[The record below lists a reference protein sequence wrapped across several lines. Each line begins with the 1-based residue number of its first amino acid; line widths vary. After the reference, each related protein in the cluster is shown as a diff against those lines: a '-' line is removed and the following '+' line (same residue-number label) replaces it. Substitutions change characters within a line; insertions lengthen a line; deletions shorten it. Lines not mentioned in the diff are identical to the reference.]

1 MRNLPVRSV
10 VGAALVLTALAVSRT
25 GSFALAD
32 TEWKP
37 AVEALTSPAGANS
50 REPQLTVQGD
60 RTILSWIESAG
71 QRATLKLAERTA
83 SGWSEPRTVVSGTNL
98 FVNYAD
104 VPSVR
109 ALADG
114 TLAAHWLQQGRGNPD
129 AYNVRLAW
137 SKDGGRTW
145 SPPTSPHHDGTET
158 EHGFVSLFQAP
169 GAGLGVVWLDGR
181 ATNPEAPEGSPEAGN
196 MALRATVY
204 GPDGKQRGETVI
216 APRVCECCSTSTA
229 LTSEGVIVAF
239 RNRSDKEVRDIYVSR
254 LADGKWSAP
263 TPVHNDGWQINA
275 CPINGPAVSARNRD
289 VAVAWFTVQQ
299 GQERSF
305 AAFSKDAGRTFG
317 PPIRVDEAGSLGRV
331 NIELLTDGSAAVSW
345 VEFANQRSQFRVRRV
360 QPDGTRSTSITI
372 AGITEGRT
380 SGVPRLALV
389 RDELLFAWA
398 ETEKGASRV
407 RTAKVSLP
415 AGSPGRG
422 R

>member
-37 AVEALTSPAGANS
+37 AVEALTSPAGVNS

-71 QRATLKLAERTA
+71 PRATLKLAERTA
-83 SGWSEPRTVVSGTNL
+83 SGWSEARTVVSGSNL

-129 AYNVRLAW
+129 AYNVRLAF

-169 GAGLGVVWLDGR
+169 GAGLGLVWLDGR
-181 ATNPEAPEGSPEAGN
+181 ATSRSPRRLSGSRQHGPARHGVGTGRQAAGRDRDRAARLRMLLEGHRADGGGCHRGVSKPQRQGSAGY
-196 MALRATVY
+196 LRLSSCGRQMERPHA
-204 GPDGKQRGETVI
+204 GAQRW
-216 APRVCECCSTSTA
+216 
-229 LTSEGVIVAF
+229 
-239 RNRSDKEVRDIYVSR
+239 
-254 LADGKWSAP
+254 LADKRLPNQWTG
-263 TPVHNDGWQINA
+263 G
-275 CPINGPAVSARNRD
+275 
-289 VAVAWFTVQQ
+289 
-299 GQERSF
+299 ERSQ
-305 AAFSKDAGRTFG
+305 S
-317 PPIRVDEAGSLGRV
+317 
-331 NIELLTDGSAAVSW
+331 
-345 VEFANQRSQFRVRRV
+345 
-360 QPDGTRSTSITI
+360 
-372 AGITEGRT
+372 
-380 SGVPRLALV
+380 
-389 RDELLFAWA
+389 
-398 ETEKGASRV
+398 
-407 RTAKVSLP
+407 
-415 AGSPGRG
+415 
-422 R
+422 